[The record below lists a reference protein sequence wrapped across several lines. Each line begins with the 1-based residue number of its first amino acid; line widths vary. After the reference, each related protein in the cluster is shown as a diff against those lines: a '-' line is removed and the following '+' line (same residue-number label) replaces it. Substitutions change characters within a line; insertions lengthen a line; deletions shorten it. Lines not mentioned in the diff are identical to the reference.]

1 MTRRA
6 RILAFGDSL
15 TWGRLPG
22 RPDRHGDDV
31 RWPRVLEKA
40 LGGYATVI
48 EEGLNGRRIAL
59 EDPLRPYRSGMA
71 LLPLFLESHAP
82 LDLVILMLGT
92 NDCQRQH
99 SLSAFDVARSMRALA
114 QLAQRPPVE
123 PGMPVPEVLIVS
135 PPLVRKPDDPGHEAH
150 FVMEGAPEKM
160 AQLAGFYR
168 RIADEIGASFFD
180 AAAVATVS
188 GEDGIHLDAQNTRA
202 IGLALAPVVD
212 GLLGLPLPT
221 GGPARQ
227 ITQSPLPEGTSHG

>member
-15 TWGRLPG
+15 TWGRIANTPE
-22 RPDRHGDDV
+22 RHGEDV
-31 RWPRVLEKA
+31 RWPRVLEQA

-59 EDPLRPYRSGMA
+59 EDPLRPYRSGIS
-71 LLPLFLESHAP
+71 LLPLFIECHAP

-99 SLSAFDVARSMRALA
+99 SLSSYAVARSMRMLA
-114 QLAQRPPVE
+114 QVAQRPPVE

-135 PPLVRKPDDPGHEAH
+135 PPIVRKPDDPEHEAH
-150 FVMEGAPEKM
+150 FTMEGAPEKM
-160 AQLAGFYR
+160 AMLATYYR
-168 RIADEIGASFFD
+168 RIADEIGVSFFD
-180 AAAVATVS
+180 AAAVAKVS
-188 GEDGIHLDAQNTRA
+188 GADGIHLDAENTRA

-212 GLLGLPLPT
+212 SLLGLPLPAR
-221 GGPARQ
+221 GPALQ
-227 ITQSPLPEGTSHG
+227 ITGP